1 MVYEHPFQATLIRN
15 FSDQGEQ
22 ICPVP
27 TCGND
32 LLQPEYSYSDLYLQL
47 QYYERLFNKEKWK
60 NKITLDK
67 GKEHTCTRIFVIKL
81 I

>member
-1 MVYEHPFQATLIRN
+1 MDHERPFLPTLIRN

-67 GKEHTCTRIFVIKL
+67 GIKTYLYLFVIKL

>member
-1 MVYEHPFQATLIRN
+1 MIDHHDVPFILTQC
-15 FSDQGEQ
+15 FSDHGEQ

-32 LLQPEYSYSDLYLQL
+32 VLQPEYSYSDLYLQL

-60 NKITLDK
+60 NKISLDK
-67 GKEHTCTRIFVIKL
+67 GKTEKSFFRTKYEF
-81 I
+81 